1 VGGWWIR
8 WTRSIRRWIANNN
21 NTACFMNRY
30 YRLRNL
36 RVFGAPVYVHW
47 TVLAVSAVLLA
58 YSIKVPFTALAA
70 LCSYFGI
77 ILLHETGHAYFARRA
92 GARVEA
98 IYLALFHG
106 MCVHEAP
113 ARQRDIYVIA
123 WGGALAQLA
132 VALPLILLANVTPA
146 VRWPIIGEVVLYLGY
161 VSLLVAVINL
171 IPAPGLDGASA
182 WRLLRWPTW
191 PRKQNAT
198 PKRAKHLRRVK

>member
-1 VGGWWIR
+1 
-8 WTRSIRRWIANNN
+8 
-21 NTACFMNRY
+21 MNRY
-30 YRLRNL
+30 FRLGSL
-36 RVFGAPVYVHW
+36 RVFGAPVYFHW

-58 YSIKVPFTALAA
+58 YSIKAPFTALAA

-92 GARVEA
+92 GARTEA

-106 MCVHEAP
+106 LCVHEEP
-113 ARQRDIYVIA
+113 ARERDIYVIA

-132 VALPLILLANVTPA
+132 VALPLILLANITPA
-146 VRWPIIGEVVLYLGY
+146 ARWPIIGEVVLYLGY

-171 IPAPGLDGASA
+171 IPAPGLDGERA
-182 WRLLRWPTW
+182 WRLLRWPFGSGNQYAAA
-191 PRKQNAT
+191 K

>member
-1 VGGWWIR
+1 L
-8 WTRSIRRWIANNN
+8 IRRWIANN
-21 NTACFMNRY
+21 TISKHAIDHHPMNRY
-30 YRLRNL
+30 FRLSSL

-58 YSIKVPFTALAA
+58 YSIKAPFTALAA

-92 GARVEA
+92 GARTEA
-98 IYLALFHG
+98 IYLGLFHG
-106 MCVHEAP
+106 MCVHEVP

-146 VRWPIIGEVVLYLGY
+146 ARLPIIGEVVLYLGY

-171 IPAPGLDGASA
+171 IPAPGLDGEHA
-182 WRLLRWPTW
+182 WRLLRWPSGL
-191 PRKQNAT
+191 RKQNAAA
-198 PKRAKHLRRVK
+198 KRPKHLRRVK